1 MFFLIYLQ
9 VRSSFNSRKIFRTTA
24 GRKRITQQAKKT
36 LDYKPLGIAALLTD
50 LTTTVNNTVHESLR
64 PAGLLWNTASMLNK
78 VQGQSDIVDAVILP
92 LPLTSLISHVSPNT
106 VAKNQ
111 CSQPPDDSFQTSDL
125 IKYLHLP
132 PVTLTSLSSRAH
144 LHIIVSQKQN
154 YDIWAN
160 EYLDLSTLQE
170 EDVED
175 FSFNICTGAV
185 SSTTAS
191 KQNLILLS
199 CGLMLLKSI
208 RQSVGSNTKSRF
220 RVCLLIK
227 GK

>member
-1 MFFLIYLQ
+1 MPN
-9 VRSSFNSRKIFRTTA
+9 R
-24 GRKRITQQAKKT
+24 
-36 LDYKPLGIAALLTD
+36 
-50 LTTTVNNTVHESLR
+50 
-64 PAGLLWNTASMLNK
+64 
-78 VQGQSDIVDAVILP
+78 VQGQSDIIDAVTLP
-92 LPLTSLISHVSPNT
+92 LPLTSLMSHVSQNT

-111 CSQPPDDSFQTSDL
+111 CFQSPDDSFQTSDL

-132 PVTLTSLSSRAH
+132 PVTLTSFILSSRAH

-160 EYLDLSTLQE
+160 AYLDLSTLQE

-175 FSFNICTGAV
+175 FSFNIRTGAV

-199 CGLMLLKSI
+199 CGLMLLTSI